1 MKGTDT
7 SGTEIT
13 CCSTM
18 LRQAAF
24 SEDSKRSL
32 QPATAWVSLSRQ
44 QKDSKHSL
52 VGWCL
57 WAGGVSAARHCLS
70 WVAAVSDMTAQ
81 HSNISKLE

>member
-32 QPATAWVSLSRQ
+32 QPATAWVSLSSTQ
-44 QKDSKHSL
+44 SDSKK
-52 VGWCL
+52 
-57 WAGGVSAARHCLS
+57 
-70 WVAAVSDMTAQ
+70 TA
-81 HSNISKLE
+81 NTVW